1 MTIRSGRD
9 KIRREIIISS
19 AKIIL
24 KNNLD
29 NNWRSH
35 VVLSVQL
42 ILHWKWNARSLHDRE
57 PVKTRRHIHTRVHL
71 FFAHFLLVP
80 VCFSLFFSPTLFVFY
95 SFESQLKCINFID
108 GFIWNALVNKLH
120 KWHGQDDYDD
130 VDVVNSDYHVYSCT
144 HRHSNYNVLYRKI
157 ASIVIIIRTFL
168 LLHFLE
174 YLYSVCTRSIA
185 MPCTALHCTALH
197 CTPIEWQFCNLRT
210 SICYYLDCKL
220 QMINLTSELPVN
232 ACIHA
237 PLESIAQHIKTDPL
251 FTYAN

>member
-1 MTIRSGRD
+1 MSFYRF
-9 KIRREIIISS
+9 
-19 AKIIL
+19 
-24 KNNLD
+24 
-29 NNWRSH
+29 NWFCIGNEMQGACTTGNPSKPG
-35 VVLSVQL
+35 V
-42 ILHWKWNARSLHDRE
+42 IF
-57 PVKTRRHIHTRVHL
+57 IH
-71 FFAHFLLVP
+71 A
-80 VCFSLFFSPTLFVFY
+80 CIFFSHIFYLFPSVFFSTLFVFY

-108 GFIWNALVNKLH
+108 SFIWNALVNKLH

-237 PLESIAQHIKTDPL
+237 PLEHCSTYKNWSFIYLCKLIACCSTGKYVCMYRTAYTIWC
-251 FTYAN
+251 

>member
-1 MTIRSGRD
+1 MPRMSSCYVPFHIYFDIICLLDHSIRRD

-19 AKIIL
+19 AKITL

-80 VCFSLFFSPTLFVFY
+80 VCFSSFFSTIFVFY

-144 HRHSNYNVLYRKI
+144 HLHSNYNVLYRKI

-174 YLYSVCTRSIA
+174 YLYSVCTLSIA
-185 MPCTALHCTALH
+185 MHCTALH
-197 CTPIEWQFCNLRT
+197 THWMAVLQFANFNMLLFR
-210 SICYYLDCKL
+210 L
-220 QMINLTSELPVN
+220 QITN
-232 ACIHA
+232 
-237 PLESIAQHIKTDPL
+237 D
-251 FTYAN
+251 